1 MSCTRAIPALAIL
14 TVVIGCGSDD
24 KAAKTITL
32 ATTTSVRDTGL
43 LDLLVPGF
51 ERQTGMEVLVVAV
64 GSGQALDMG
73 RRGDAGVLLTHA
85 PQAEEKF
92 MAAGHGSQRRLLMHN
107 DFVLIGPKPDPA
119 DVSGEES
126 ITAAFTLV
134 SKSNAPFV
142 SRGDESGTHLKE
154 KEIWEKAG
162 IIPNGGWYIRAGS
175 GMVQTLR
182 MASEKAAYTL
192 SDRGT
197 YLAQRATLD
206 LVTLSQGDP
215 LLRNQYTIIVVNPAK
230 HPHVKAAAAR
240 RFADFMLSPET
251 QSAVG
256 RFGVEKFGE
265 PLFFPDALRS
275 PNKPRPLLNGAARS
289 DPGYYFSGFTIRRP

>member
-1 MSCTRAIPALAIL
+1 MRVIPVLALLATL
-14 TVVIGCGSDD
+14 IGCSSDEE
-24 KAAKTITL
+24 AAKTITL

-51 ERQTGMEVLVVAV
+51 ERQTGIVVLVVAV

-73 RRGDAGVLLTHA
+73 RRGDADVLLTHA
-85 PQAEEKF
+85 PDAEEKF
-92 MAAGHGSQRRLLMHN
+92 MAEGHGSQRRLVMHN
-107 DFVLIGPKPDPA
+107 DFVLIGPKLDPA
-119 DVSGEES
+119 GLSGEES
-126 ITAAFTLV
+126 ITAALAQL
-134 SKSNAPFV
+134 SKSKAPFV

-175 GMVQTLR
+175 GMVQTQR
-182 MASEKAAYTL
+182 MASEKRAYTL

-197 YLAQRATLD
+197 YLAQRSSLD
-206 LVTLSQGDP
+206 LAILSQGDP
-215 LLRNQYTIIVVNPAK
+215 LLRNQYAVIVVNPAK

-251 QSAVG
+251 QSSIG
-256 RFGVEKFGE
+256 RFGADQFGE
-265 PLFFPDALRS
+265 PLFFPDAAQGSHSAGEGGEAAALRRYIHS
-275 PNKPRPLLNGAARS
+275 WTAQ
-289 DPGYYFSGFTIRRP
+289 